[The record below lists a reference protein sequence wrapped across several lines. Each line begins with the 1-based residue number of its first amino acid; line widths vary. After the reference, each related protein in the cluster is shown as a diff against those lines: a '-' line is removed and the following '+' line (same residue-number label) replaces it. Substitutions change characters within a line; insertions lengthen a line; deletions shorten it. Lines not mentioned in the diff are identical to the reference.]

1 MKTLNR
7 ICQILAIAFALGSL
21 VLFFTHF
28 ATIITGGNNAEL
40 VGAQL
45 AFGSKIKVAGT
56 EYDMA
61 KSTDILFCFWMTVL
75 SLVLSVVSFKSKTAR
90 YVAPGA
96 GLITA
101 VYMLV
106 IALSNPYKF
115 VDTRPLPQIGGV
127 SYGSFV
133 LFTAIAL
140 CLFTV
145 LAVAYLLIDDYLE
158 VLASKGQKLP
168 ILKRIIRFFR
178 DYKSEVKKIVWPGF
192 KDVVKNTVIVLIMCL
207 LIGIL
212 IWVIDYGLGQLL
224 SLILGV

>member
-56 EYDMA
+56 EYNMA

-127 SYGSFV
+127 SYGPFV